1 MMSLLQRFSFLTALC
16 LLLSSCLTAELLENN
31 ETPRSVYH
39 KEQDK
44 LAYFAASQDGK
55 YLIGFGEKYHYV
67 MEQREFITKLLNS
80 PLKTYTYS
88 QFENVYI
95 LPKKNNEIQAG
106 LLLALDTRKLSSKQ
120 IDEAKSLG
128 FDFWNDSL
136 DKISAQYQNQ
146 IDLKKLQANK
156 QLMLLYRS
164 LRGTLY
170 KPKDGVNYNVN
181 QQQYP
186 YREAIDLSFKIGE
199 TATGNAGRM
208 AFTPVTVA
216 ADAVLTIFAAPVV
229 AVWLIGGGNPMDAL

>member
-1 MMSLLQRFSFLTALC
+1 M
-16 LLLSSCLTAELLENN
+16 
-31 ETPRSVYH
+31 
-39 KEQDK
+39 
-44 LAYFAASQDGK
+44 
-55 YLIGFGEKYHYV
+55 
-67 MEQREFITKLLNS
+67 
-80 PLKTYTYS
+80 
-88 QFENVYI
+88 
-95 LPKKNNEIQAG
+95 
-106 LLLALDTRKLSSKQ
+106 
-120 IDEAKSLG
+120 
-128 FDFWNDSL
+128 
-136 DKISAQYQNQ
+136 DKISAQYQTK

-170 KPKDGVNYNVN
+170 KPKDGVNYNLN